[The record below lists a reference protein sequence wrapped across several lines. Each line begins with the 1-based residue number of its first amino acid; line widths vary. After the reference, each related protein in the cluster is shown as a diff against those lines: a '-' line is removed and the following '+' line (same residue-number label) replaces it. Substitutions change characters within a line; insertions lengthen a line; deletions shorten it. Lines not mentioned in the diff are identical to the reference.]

1 MFKLKK
7 DISIVKYLLF
17 FAAPIIAVI
26 LISFV
31 QLDPNNPA
39 VTATLAIA
47 IWIATWW
54 VTEIIP
60 IGITSLLPIVLFPL
74 FGVMNGKA
82 VSSSYFNHIIFLFI
96 GGFMVAL
103 AIQRWNLHKR
113 IALVILNFV
122 GNSPGKLLFG
132 FMFTTAFLSMWISN
146 TATAM
151 LMVPII
157 ISIIHKLEVI
167 NGKKAVQLF
176 SIGLLLAIAY
186 SASIGGIT
194 TLVGT
199 PPNLSFARIFEI
211 YFPNAPEISFSKWMM
226 FALPITIIM
235 FAVTWIYLYLVFVK
249 KAGSWKTVGNNE
261 LKDELRQLGPMSYE
275 EKMVGMVFLLLAL
288 LWISRANID
297 IGSFKIIGWSSLF
310 NNPSYINDGTIAIT
324 MAIILFL
331 IPSRSEKNSFLM
343 DWKTAE
349 KLPWEIILLFG
360 GGFALAN
367 GFKESGL
374 SAWFG
379 NELMFLGELSPILLI
394 LIISFLI
401 TFLTEITSNT
411 ATVETILPIL
421 AGIAISLNVNPLLFM
436 IPATVSGSFAFMLPV
451 ATAPNAIIFGTKRV
465 TIFKMAQTGFVLNII
480 GIIVITLVTYFW
492 GMSVFGIDINTV
504 PAWIN

>member
-31 QLDPNNPA
+31 QLDPNNPS

-157 ISIIHKLEVI
+157 ISIIHKLEII

-235 FAVTWIYLYLVFVK
+235 FAVTWIYLYFVFVK
-249 KAGSWKTVGNNE
+249 KTDSWKTVGNNE
-261 LKDELRQLGPMSYE
+261 LKEELRQLGPMSYE
-275 EKMVGMVFLLLAL
+275 EKMVGIVFLLLAL
-288 LWISRANID
+288 LWISRANIV

-331 IPSRSEKNSFLM
+331 IPSKSEKNSFLM

-421 AGIAISLNVNPLLFM
+421 AGIAISLNINPLLFM

-480 GIIVITLVTYFW
+480 GIIVVTLVTYFW
-492 GMSVFGIDINTV
+492 GMSVFGININTV
-504 PAWIN
+504 PDWIN